1 MADWRPSIFQ
11 IIPTLIGSG
20 LTLFVFNNL
29 VSDINQPHVF
39 VDVQQYD
46 ASINSSSNRST
57 YNNQIKFHNVA
68 INDGR
73 SSATHLRLSISYPN
87 YNITGYKT
95 AFQSENITFSHLNNT
110 LVVEITRLSSGSAV
124 AIDTTGRCI
133 NNSTS
138 DASASAVHSCA
149 PNYIVT
155 ASYDQG
161 SSFKSN
167 IDSPVLTAST
177 VLNAHIRNQA
187 IILATTFAIASFV
200 IALLLKRIRRFKRRL
215 ELSIFVFKMLKEI
228 VYIRDKLQENILSQ
242 KMFYLESWLS
252 RDENDKR
259 HVFDDYSDYK
269 HIDNFYKRLKERD
282 NDLSNKNIDYD
293 ELERHNNECRVL
305 ATNTIEKINWT
316 HYQDTE
322 DRKYYFP
329 LTITITIPC
338 ALIVFFAFEAYKV
351 PFVLF
356 LLGLPNQ
363 YHVLIYYIF
372 TIFARTLV
380 SFVLAREIIN
390 FQTSFSYEI
399 GVDNKFLSYY
409 TLSRKEQTRLLVLSF
424 VIVGVPILSILHGFQ
439 FTIREFDFPIFGEIV
454 VGVLIDVIRF
464 FILVFLVPKFTMKR
478 QLQIKMH

>member
-39 VDVQQYD
+39 VDVEQYD
-46 ASINSSSNRST
+46 ASINSSNKSID
-57 YNNQIKFHNVA
+57 NNQIKFHNVA

-95 AFQSENITFSHLNNT
+95 AFQSENVTFSHLNNT
-110 LVVEITRLSSGSAV
+110 LVVEIRRLSSGSAV
-124 AIDTTGRCI
+124 AIDTIGRCI
-133 NNSTS
+133 NNSTY
-138 DASASAVHSCA
+138 AAGHSCA

-177 VLNAHIRNQA
+177 VLNAHIRNQV

-215 ELSIFVFKMLKEI
+215 ELSIFVFKILKEI
-228 VYIRDKLQENILSQ
+228 VYIRDRLQQNKLSQ
-242 KMFYLESWLS
+242 KIFHIESWLS

-269 HIDNFYKRLKERD
+269 YIDNFYKKLKERD
-282 NDLSNKNIDYD
+282 NDLSNKNIGYD
-293 ELERHNNECRVL
+293 ELKRYNDECLVL
-305 ATNTIEKINWT
+305 ATTTIENINWM
-316 HYQDTE
+316 HYQDIE

-329 LTITITIPC
+329 LTIMITIPC
-338 ALIVFFAFEAYKV
+338 AVVVFFAFEAYKV

-363 YHVLIYYIF
+363 YHIAVYYIF
-372 TIFARTLV
+372 TVFARTLV
-380 SFVLAREIIN
+380 SFVLAREIN

-399 GVDNKFLSYY
+399 GIDNNFLSYY
-409 TLSRKEQTRLLVLSF
+409 TLSRKEQIRLLVLSF
-424 VIVGVPILSILHGFQ
+424 VIVGVPILSVLHGFQ

-454 VGVLIDVIRF
+454 VGVLVDVIRF

-478 QLQIKMH
+478 QLQIKVH